1 MLTLALCLCLSL
13 LALALR
19 LPLRI
24 GRRLLVLDKTVDFLG
39 YAVFLVEPAEFAHAG
54 LDMVVVAFSEG
65 IEGGIRGCAFCR

>member
-13 LALALR
+13 

-54 LDMVVVAFSEG
+54 LDMLVVAFSEG
-65 IEGGIRGCAFCR
+65 VEGGIRGCAFRR